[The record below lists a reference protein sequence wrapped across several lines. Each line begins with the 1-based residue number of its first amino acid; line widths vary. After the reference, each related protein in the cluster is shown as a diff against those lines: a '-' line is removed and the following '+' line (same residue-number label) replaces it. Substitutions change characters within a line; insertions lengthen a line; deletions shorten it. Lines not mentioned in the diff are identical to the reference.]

1 MNCQERKKFEQLEN
15 ELERTKRIY
24 RRRIERMINDRPR
37 QQVEKVLDSLCVL
50 LIGGGIALALHG
62 VIVFYTWLNV
72 GW

>member
-37 QQVEKVLDSLCVL
+37 QQVEKVLDSICVL
-50 LIGGGIALALHG
+50 LIGGGIALVLHG
-62 VIVFYTWLNV
+62 VIMFYTWLNV